1 MTFEITSEELQR
13 AFDEFAARGLRGT
26 DFAADPRVLAVMGKH
41 TREDPKISAGCEV
54 GIKLGLLIAERRR
67 VDLQAK

>member
-1 MTFEITSEELQR
+1 MTFTITSEELQR
-13 AFDEFAARGLRGT
+13 AFDEFAARGLRAT
-26 DFAADPRVLAVMGKH
+26 DFVADRMVLDVMCKH

-54 GIKLGLLIAERRR
+54 GIKLGLLITERRR